1 MVAKKLEQAGLRSV
15 NNVVD
20 VGNLILQELGQP
32 LHIFDYQ
39 TIADHTLQ
47 VTSKTYFSE
56 LETLDS
62 VNRLIPPDVLMIC
75 DPEKPLAFAGV
86 IGGKSSAVSD
96 KTSDILIEAAYFTP
110 QSIRKSS
117 KWLKIKTD
125 ASQRLEKGID
135 PNFIPKALDYAV
147 YLLQKIAGGKIVKGM
162 IDQKTSSFASK
173 KIICRAKRV
182 NNILGTQLTPSDIFT
197 ILFSAD
203 MHVIEQSTEQFQVL
217 VPFFEMT

>member
-75 DPEKPLAFAGV
+75 DPENP
-86 IGGKSSAVSD
+86 
-96 KTSDILIEAAYFTP
+96 
-110 QSIRKSS
+110 
-117 KWLKIKTD
+117 
-125 ASQRLEKGID
+125 
-135 PNFIPKALDYAV
+135 
-147 YLLQKIAGGKIVKGM
+147 
-162 IDQKTSSFASK
+162 
-173 KIICRAKRV
+173 
-182 NNILGTQLTPSDIFT
+182 
-197 ILFSAD
+197 
-203 MHVIEQSTEQFQVL
+203 
-217 VPFFEMT
+217 